1 MSMDLVSFIFQDT
14 PLGKIKIQ
22 LLFAFWKRT
31 VARFV
36 KATSS
41 TDFPKTLSARQMVGQ
56 EGKRNVICHADLH
69 LRSWEES
76 ESSWTGSWIDLPPSA
91 ETLVT
96 ARLAWQEVWQ
106 LVLTRAAGSDKSG
119 EKWICHIPDLFQF
132 MIEMKDAEL

>member
-22 LLFAFWKRT
+22 LLFAFWKPA

-41 TDFPKTLSARQMVGQ
+41 TAFLKTLSARQMVGQ
-56 EGKRNVICHADLH
+56 EGKGNVICHADLH

-76 ESSWTGSWIDLPPSA
+76 ESSWTGSWIDLPP
-91 ETLVT
+91 
-96 ARLAWQEVWQ
+96 Q
-106 LVLTRAAGSDKSG
+106 LRRWSRQGWHGKKYGS
-119 EKWICHIPDLFQF
+119 WC
-132 MIEMKDAEL
+132 